1 MSRPIGRRN
10 ADYEQERQH
19 LVERLRPALL
29 QPGGAELSFREM
41 AAAAAV
47 SPATLRHYFGSREQ
61 LLAEFMIELRRLG
74 LPHLLAAATQP
85 IEGVRESLDWL
96 LRQIVK
102 GWRFGVGSIHTL
114 GLTAGLGHDKLGP
127 AYINEVLEPTLQAAE
142 ARIARHVS
150 TGELEPCDLRHA
162 ALELLSPLVL
172 GLLHQENLHGAGCRP
187 LDLEAFL
194 VDHLDRFLRAHGAP
208 ESGNGTTQGTARQR
222 REV

>member
-10 ADYEQERQH
+10 ADYTQERQN
-19 LVERLRPALL
+19 LIERLRPALL
-29 QPGGAELSFREM
+29 RPGGAELSFREL
-41 AAAAAV
+41 AAAAEV

-61 LLAEFMIELRRLG
+61 LLAEFMVELRRIG
-74 LPHLLAAATQP
+74 LPYLLAAATQP
-85 IEGVRESLDWL
+85 IDGVRESLDWL

-102 GWRFGVGSIHTL
+102 GWTFGVGAIHTL

-127 AYINEVLEPTLQAAE
+127 SYINEVLEPTLQAAE

-150 TGELEPCDLRHA
+150 TGELEACDLRHA
-162 ALELLSPLVL
+162 ALELLAPLLL
-172 GLLHQENLHGAGCRP
+172 GLLHQNNLHGAGCRP

-194 VDHLDRFLRAHGAP
+194 RDHLDRFLRAYGAVKR
-208 ESGNGTTQGTARQR
+208 GTADPTSSRQR